1 MRSMTT
7 YVQQLQPNGTL
18 SGASLSMNTTGHRRF
33 SVKTASKICHIKFI
47 TSVKSLWYNDC

>member
-18 SGASLSMNTTGHRRF
+18 SGASMSMNTAGHGRY

-47 TSVKSLWYNDC
+47 TSVKSL

>member
-18 SGASLSMNTTGHRRF
+18 SGASMSMNTAGHGRY

-47 TSVKSLWYNDC
+47 TSVKSLWNNEC